1 MACVLV
7 TEIMDPSGT
16 AILKDAGH
24 DVIEGWTLSA
34 DELGARCPDI
44 EAIMVRTNNIPAD
57 MMAKMPNLKI
67 VSKHGVGCDNIDGE
81 KPS

>member
-16 AILKDAGH
+16 VILKDEGH

-44 EAIMVRTNNIPAD
+44 EAIMVRTNNIPQEYFWFA
-57 MMAKMPNLKI
+57 PIIFLRI
-67 VSKHGVGCDNIDGE
+67 
-81 KPS
+81 